1 MEEGEGVWLR
11 VEEAERDTEEEGDTV
26 VDTVTLP
33 EGAREAD
40 SELAPVGER
49 RVERDAAGVRVAGLA
64 EALVR
69 PVGVPPS
76 RE

>member
-1 MEEGEGVWLR
+1 MEEGEGVLLR
-11 VEEAERDTEEEGDTV
+11 VEEAERDTEEEGESV
-26 VDTVTLP
+26 VHAVTLP

-49 RVERDAAGVRVAGLA
+49 RVEGDAAEVREAGLA

-76 RE
+76 RV